1 MSSQRRYLLL
11 GTADLGK
18 PRTRILLSGLREAG
32 VLVGECHYDLWKG
45 IEDKSQ
51 VKGIGTRLRL
61 LLNHLIAYPV
71 LIWRYLRAP
80 RHDAVFIG
88 YMGHFDTIILW
99 PFIRMRG
106 KLLVWDAFLSLYDT
120 IVRDRR
126 MVPENGLRARLIR
139 FAEGLA
145 CKAASVIVL
154 DTDAHAD
161 FFRRTYPGSDRKLVS
176 VWVGAEATFQPL
188 DRINRADV
196 RDPFRVLFY
205 GQFIP
210 LHGID
215 VILDAA
221 RRLDGEA
228 IEWTI
233 VGTGQEKERILAEV
247 QSRPVPAAKFVDWI
261 DYSEL
266 PRTIAEAD
274 ACLGVFGTSDKA
286 ASVIPNKV
294 FQIVA
299 TGRPVI
305 TRDSPAIRE
314 MFPSPRDGVWL
325 VEAGSGEALAQAVLA
340 ARQWTEAREG
350 NAPLFEDIR
359 ARITPDAIGSTF
371 VEQIATAASSPA

>member
-1 MSSQRRYLLL
+1 MSGQRRYLLL

-18 PRTRILLSGLREAG
+18 PRTRILLSGLKEAG

-51 VKGIGTRLRL
+51 IKGIGARLRL

-106 KLLVWDAFLSLYDT
+106 ALLVWDAFLSLYDT

-126 MVPENGLRARLIR
+126 MVPENGLRARLVR

-145 CKAASVIVL
+145 CRAASVIVL

-161 FFRRTYPGSDRKLVS
+161 FFRKTYPGCDRKLVS
-176 VWVGAEATFQPL
+176 VWVGAEAVFHPL
-188 DRINRADV
+188 DRDDDQGGRN
-196 RDPFRVLFY
+196 PFRVLFY

-221 RRLDGEA
+221 RRLEGEA

-247 QSRPVPAAKFVDWI
+247 QSRPVPAVNFVDWI
-261 DYSEL
+261 DYGQL
-266 PRTIAEAD
+266 PRTIAQAD
-274 ACLGVFGTSDKA
+274 ACLGIFGTSDKA

-299 TGRPVI
+299 MGQPVI
-305 TRDSPAIRE
+305 TRDSSAIRE
-314 MFPSPRDGVWL
+314 MFPSPKDGVWL
-325 VEAGSGEALAQAVLA
+325 VEAGSGEALAEAVLA
-340 ARQWTEAREG
+340 ARQWAEG
-350 NAPLFEDIR
+350 RDETAPLFEDIR
-359 ARITPDAIGSTF
+359 AQITPEAIGSVF
-371 VEQIATAASSPA
+371 VDRIATAASSAA